1 MGGVVCSVYHYDCVR
16 VRVCVCHSYSDS
28 CPLAFRE
35 MLIHVSAS
43 SPDAVAL
50 ILAVSLDAA
59 LRCEM
64 GALYYKL
71 VPGASMIRVALADRG

>member
-1 MGGVVCSVYHYDCVR
+1 
-16 VRVCVCHSYSDS
+16 
-28 CPLAFRE
+28 

-71 VPGASMIRVALADRG
+71 VPGASLIRVALADRG